1 VAEPT
6 ATSGAAGTG
15 SGGGGGVRGT
25 SWMRG
30 GRVAVLAAAAAT
42 LWVAAVRHLPAVPGP
57 VRVPW
62 PLFALGFA
70 ATASFAPRV
79 ELRNRG
85 HSFSLGGLPL
95 VTGLYLLAPNEL
107 VLAGLAGSLLA
118 LGLRREPPGRLAFN
132 LSLVLLQTCLAVTVF
147 ARLAGERPLGPRGWA
162 AALLATLSA
171 DLLAGLAAPL
181 LRQGGARARTL
192 LEGAGA
198 AAAATAASASLG
210 LVAVLTLTA
219 DPRAAGLLLVL
230 GGVLLLAYRGH
241 RALRERHQRLRRL
254 YAFTQEV
261 SRAGEVD
268 ATVLVLLEQAS
279 ALLRAEHAEVLLR
292 ERPDGGGRLVR
303 RGADGSVEVAGVS
316 SGGSLMD
323 VPGGR
328 AAVHPRP
335 MPDGRA
341 RAEAAGRGLHDAVVT
356 ALTGP
361 DGPLG
366 VLLVGNRR
374 GGAATFGPEDGRLLE
389 TLAGQAAVALDKAR
403 LIHRLRTEKAERTL
417 QALHDP
423 LTGLGNRRRFLEELA
438 EAVEA
443 GPSVGLTVLLLDLD
457 RFKEINDNL
466 GRGTGDGLLLEV
478 AERLVAAVG
487 GVRLAARIG
496 GDEFA
501 VLAAGSDP
509 AEAIRVAERLR
520 AVVAQPVR
528 MDGIDLSV
536 AASVGIARWPQDGG
550 DPDNLLQRAEVAMY
564 QAKAGHSGIEVYDEA
579 RDPSSADR
587 LAIVADLRAVIDAG
601 ELTVWYR
608 PKADAASGRLVGAEA
623 LVRWPHP
630 VRGMLPT
637 DELVATAEQAGL
649 IGRLT
654 RLVLGEALAACQRW
668 RAAGLDLGVTV
679 NTSTRDLLGSG
690 LVEHVAGLL
699 AATGLPAPCVT
710 LEITEGHVVADP
722 DRAAPVLQRLRD
734 LGVHLSVDDFGTG
747 YSSLGYL
754 RGLPVDEVKIDRSLV
769 TGMATDAVDAGIVE
783 AAVTLGRCL
792 GLQVVA
798 EGVESEDTRLRLAAM
813 GCHVVQ
819 GFLVGRPMP
828 ADELLRRAADGAV
841 PDPAGP
847 LPAPDP
853 AP

>member
-1 VAEPT
+1 MAGDELWQSRPPPAARPVPAPAGVAACAGRDGPGQP
-6 ATSGAAGTG
+6 AGPGAAWLLAPAG
-15 SGGGGGVRGT
+15 
-25 SWMRG
+25 
-30 GRVAVLAAAAAT
+30 VLAAAAEA
-42 LWVAAVRHLPAVPGP
+42 LWVVAVRPLPAVPGP

-70 ATASFAPRV
+70 ATASFALRV

-147 ARLAGERPLGPRGWA
+147 ARLVGERPLGPRGWA
-162 AALLATLSA
+162 AALLATLGA

-181 LRQGGARARTL
+181 LRQGGASARTL

-219 DPRAAGLLLVL
+219 DLRAAGLLLVL
-230 GGVLLLAYRGH
+230 GGVLLLASPGH

-261 SRAGEVD
+261 SRAGEVS

-335 MPDGRA
+335 MPYGRA
-341 RAEAAGRGLHDAVVT
+341 RAEAAGRGLRDAVVV

-423 LTGLGNRRRFLEELA
+423 LTGLGNRRRFLEELV

-457 RFKEINDNL
+457 RFKEINDTL

-478 AERLVAAVG
+478 AERLVATVG

-520 AVVAQPVR
+520 AAVAQPIR
-528 MDGIDLSV
+528 MDGIDLTV

-550 DPDNLLQRAEVAMY
+550 DPDTLLQRAEVAMY

-579 RDPSSADR
+579 RGPSSAD
-587 LAIVADLRAVIDAG
+587 
-601 ELTVWYR
+601 
-608 PKADAASGRLVGAEA
+608 
-623 LVRWPHP
+623 
-630 VRGMLPT
+630 
-637 DELVATAEQAGL
+637 
-649 IGRLT
+649 

-679 NTSTRDLLGSG
+679 NTSTRDLLASG

-722 DRAAPVLQRLRD
+722 DRAVPVLRRLRD

-747 YSSLGYL
+747 CSSLGYL
-754 RGLPVDEVKIDRSLV
+754 RDLPVDEVKIDRSFV

-841 PDPAGP
+841 PDPAWP
-847 LPAPDP
+847 LP
-853 AP
+853 

>member
-1 VAEPT
+1 MAGDELWQSRPPPAARPVPAPAGVAACAGRAGCGAGGSPCWRPGSRWRSGWRRARGRSRSLRARPGRT
-6 ATSGAAGTG
+6 ADGVLGRQRPPPAEDGAPARVGPPVPMTWRAPARPGRDGTGQPAGPGAAWLLAPAG
-15 SGGGGGVRGT
+15 
-25 SWMRG
+25 
-30 GRVAVLAAAAAT
+30 VLAAAAEA
-42 LWVAAVRHLPAVPGP
+42 LWVVAVRHLPAVPGP

-70 ATASFAPRV
+70 ATASFALRV

-147 ARLAGERPLGPRGWA
+147 ARLVGERPLGPRGWA
-162 AALLATLSA
+162 AALLATLGA

-181 LRQGGARARTL
+181 LRQGGASARTL

-219 DPRAAGLLLVL
+219 DLRAAGLLLVL

-261 SRAGEVD
+261 SRAGEVS

-303 RGADGSVEVAGVS
+303 RGADGSVEVV
-316 SGGSLMD
+316 
-323 VPGGR
+323 
-328 AAVHPRP
+328 AV
-335 MPDGRA
+335 
-341 RAEAAGRGLHDAVVT
+341 
-356 ALTGP
+356 TGP

-423 LTGLGNRRRFLEELA
+423 LTGLGNRRRFLEELV

-457 RFKEINDNL
+457 RFKEINDTL

-478 AERLVAAVG
+478 AERLVATVG
-487 GVRLAARIG
+487 GVRLAARLG
-496 GDEFA
+496 G
-501 VLAAGSDP
+501 
-509 AEAIRVAERLR
+509 
-520 AVVAQPVR
+520 
-528 MDGIDLSV
+528 
-536 AASVGIARWPQDGG
+536 
-550 DPDNLLQRAEVAMY
+550 
-564 QAKAGHSGIEVYDEA
+564 
-579 RDPSSADR
+579 
-587 LAIVADLRAVIDAG
+587 
-601 ELTVWYR
+601 
-608 PKADAASGRLVGAEA
+608 GR
-623 LVRWPHP
+623 
-630 VRGMLPT
+630 
-637 DELVATAEQAGL
+637 
-649 IGRLT
+649 
-654 RLVLGEALAACQRW
+654 VLG
-668 RAAGLDLGVTV
+668 
-679 NTSTRDLLGSG
+679 
-690 LVEHVAGLL
+690 
-699 AATGLPAPCVT
+699 
-710 LEITEGHVVADP
+710 
-722 DRAAPVLQRLRD
+722 
-734 LGVHLSVDDFGTG
+734 
-747 YSSLGYL
+747 
-754 RGLPVDEVKIDRSLV
+754 
-769 TGMATDAVDAGIVE
+769 
-783 AAVTLGRCL
+783 
-792 GLQVVA
+792 
-798 EGVESEDTRLRLAAM
+798 
-813 GCHVVQ
+813 
-819 GFLVGRPMP
+819 
-828 ADELLRRAADGAV
+828 
-841 PDPAGP
+841 AGP
-847 LPAPDP
+847 
-853 AP
+853 